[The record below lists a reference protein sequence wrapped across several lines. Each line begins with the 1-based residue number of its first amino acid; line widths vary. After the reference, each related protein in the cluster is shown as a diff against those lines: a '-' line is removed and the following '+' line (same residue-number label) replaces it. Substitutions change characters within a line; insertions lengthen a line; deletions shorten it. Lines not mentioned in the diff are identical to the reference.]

1 MQLTLV
7 KTTKPAVEYAEKQNK
22 VSWGFKGNMVSYLQN
37 DIKIITVSYN

>member
-22 VSWGFKGNMVSYLQN
+22 VSWDLKGNMVSYLQN
-37 DIKIITVSYN
+37 YTKIITVSYN